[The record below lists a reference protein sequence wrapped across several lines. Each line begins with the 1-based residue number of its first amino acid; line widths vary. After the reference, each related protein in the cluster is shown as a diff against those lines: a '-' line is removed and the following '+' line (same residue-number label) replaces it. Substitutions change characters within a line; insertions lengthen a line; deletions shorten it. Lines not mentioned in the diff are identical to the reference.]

1 MPNGTMMRRSAV
13 GIAAILLALPVVAQA
28 QRPTLSD
35 NVRKYVSSDTNL
47 VAITGVTVID
57 GRGTP
62 AVRGQTVVI
71 RDGRIAEVGAATR
84 VKVPAGAQVVDGT
97 GMTLIPGIV
106 GMHDHM
112 FYTAAGGVGG
122 TMSFTG
128 PRLYL
133 ASGVTSVR
141 TTGTR
146 SPYADINLKQAVDS
160 GLVPGPR
167 IHVTTPYLTGPEGGG
182 SMSVAS
188 EPEQARRFVAYWA
201 AEGATWVKFYTDI
214 SRASMKAAIDEAHK
228 QRIRATGHLCSVTFQ
243 EAVDLGIDD
252 LAHNALTASDF
263 VASKQPDKCPTDLY
277 KQLDSLISGDSP
289 VATSLIQLMVAH
301 KVSMTTT
308 MPIYEALSPGRPVQD
323 ERSLELMTPAVR
335 AAYVRNRAYID
346 TMPGY
351 MFTKDG
357 FARALAFDKAFYAAG
372 GVLASGVDP
381 TGNGG
386 ALPGFGDQ
394 RGYELLRESGLTAE
408 QAVQVVSYNGA
419 RVLGVEGRLGS
430 VEKGKIADLVLL
442 RGDLVAD
449 PSVIR
454 NVVTV
459 YKDGVAYD
467 PAKLIDAVRGR
478 VGVD

>member
-1 MPNGTMMRRSAV
+1 MRHPKVFAFLLLFLPAV
-13 GIAAILLALPVVAQA
+13 LWA
-28 QRPTLSD
+28 QRPMLSE
-35 NVRKYVSSDTNL
+35 NVRKYVSSDTSL

-62 AVRGQTVVI
+62 AVKDQTVVI
-71 RDGRIAEVGAATR
+71 RDGRIAEVGASGK
-84 VKVPAGAQVVDGT
+84 VKAPAGALVVDGT

-112 FYTAAGGVGG
+112 FYTAAGGVGV

-128 PRLYL
+128 PKLYL
-133 ASGVTSVR
+133 ASGVTSIR

-146 SPYADINLKQAVDS
+146 SPYADINLRAAIDS
-160 GLVPGPR
+160 GQVPGPR

-182 SMSVAS
+182 SMSIAAS
-188 EPEQARRFVAYWA
+188 PEQARRFVAYWA

-214 SRASMKAAIDEAHK
+214 SRAEMKAAIDEAHK
-228 QRIRATGHLCSVTFQ
+228 QGIKATGHLCSVTFQ
-243 EAVDLGIDD
+243 EAIDLHIDD
-252 LAHNALTASDF
+252 FAHGVLTATDF
-263 VASKQPDKCPTDLY
+263 IAGKEPDKCPPNVY
-277 KQLDSLISGDSP
+277 KQLDSLVSGDSP
-289 VATSLIQLMVAH
+289 LATSLIKSMISH

-308 MPIYEALSPGRPVQD
+308 MAIYEALSPGRPVQD
-323 ERSLELMTPAVR
+323 ERSLELMTPTVR
-335 AAYVRNRAYID
+335 AAYVKNRAFID

-372 GVLASGVDP
+372 VSWRAVSTRPATAARSPASA
-381 TGNGG
+381 TS
-386 ALPGFGDQ
+386 AATSAPG
-394 RGYELLRESGLTAE
+394 SGLTAE
-408 QAVQVVSYNGA
+408 QAVQVTTYNGA
-419 RVLGVEGRLGS
+419 RVLGVEKNLGS

-442 RGDLVAD
+442 KGDLVAD

-467 PAKLIDAVRGR
+467 PAKLVDAVRGR
-478 VGVD
+478 VGID

>member
-1 MPNGTMMRRSAV
+1 MPKGLMMRRIAAV
-13 GIAAILLALPVVAQA
+13 AAILLALPVVAQA

-35 NVRKYVSSDTNL
+35 NVRKYVSSDTNP
-47 VAITGVTVID
+47 VAITGVTIIN

-62 AVRGQTVVI
+62 AVQGQTVVV
-71 RDGRIAEVGAATR
+71 RDGRIAEMGAASK
-84 VKVPAGAQVVDGT
+84 VKVPAGAQVVDGA

-112 FYTAAGGVGG
+112 FYTAAGGVGV

-133 ASGVTSVR
+133 ASGVTTLR

-146 SPYADINLKQAVDS
+146 SPYADINLRAAIDS
-160 GLVPGPR
+160 GFVPGPR

-228 QRIRATGHLCSVTFQ
+228 HGIKATGHLCSVTFQ

-263 VASKQPDKCPTDLY
+263 VATKQPDKCPTDLY

-289 VATSLIQLMVAH
+289 VAKSLIQLMISH

-308 MPIYEALSPGRPVQD
+308 MAIYEALSPGRPVQD
-323 ERSLELMTPAVR
+323 ERSLELMTPVVR

-346 TMPGY
+346 SMPGY

-357 FARALAFDKAFYAAG
+357 FARALAFDKAFFAAG

-394 RGYELLRESGLTAE
+394 RGYELLREAGLTAE

-419 RVLGVEGRLGS
+419 RVLGVEGTLGS

-442 RGDLVAD
+442 KGDLVAD

-454 NVVTV
+454 NVVAV

>member
-1 MPNGTMMRRSAV
+1 MPRPGVFAF
-13 GIAAILLALPVVAQA
+13 LLLVLPAMLSA
-28 QRPTLSD
+28 QRPPLSD

-47 VAITGVTVID
+47 VAITGVTLID

-62 AVRGQTVVI
+62 AVKGQTVVI
-71 RDGRIAEVGAATR
+71 RDGRIAEVGATGK
-84 VKVPAGAQVVDGT
+84 VKAPAGAVVVDGT

-112 FYTAAGGVGG
+112 FYTAAGGVGV

-128 PRLYL
+128 PKLYL

-146 SPYADINLKQAVDS
+146 SPYADINLRAVIDS

-182 SMSVAS
+182 SMSIAAS
-188 EPEQARRFVAYWA
+188 PEQARRFVAYWA

-214 SRASMKAAIDEAHK
+214 SRAAMKAAIDEAHK
-228 QRIRATGHLCSVTFQ
+228 QGIKATGHLCSVTFQ
-243 EAVDLGIDD
+243 EAIDLGIDD
-252 LAHNALTASDF
+252 FAHGVLTASDF
-263 VASKQPDKCPTDLY
+263 ITGKEADKCPPNVY
-277 KQLDSLISGDSP
+277 KQLDSLVSGDSP
-289 VATSLIQLMVAH
+289 LATSLIKSMISH

-308 MPIYEALSPGRPVQD
+308 MAIYEALAPGRPVQD
-323 ERSLELMTPAVR
+323 ERSLELMTPVVR
-335 AAYVRNRAYID
+335 AAYVKNRAFID

-372 GVLASGVDP
+372 GVMASGVDP

-408 QAVQVVSYNGA
+408 QAVQVTTYNGA
-419 RVLGVEGRLGS
+419 RVLGVEGKLGS

-442 RGDLVAD
+442 KGDLVSD

-478 VGVD
+478 VGID

>member
-1 MPNGTMMRRSAV
+1 MLVTGGTMRHPKVFAFLLLFLPAV
-13 GIAAILLALPVVAQA
+13 LWA
-28 QRPTLSD
+28 QRPVLSE
-35 NVRKYVSSDTNL
+35 NVRKYVSSDTSL

-62 AVRGQTVVI
+62 AVKDQTVVI
-71 RDGRIAEVGAATR
+71 RDGRIAEVGASGK
-84 VKVPAGAQVVDGT
+84 VKAPAGALVLDGT

-112 FYTAAGGVGG
+112 FYTAAGGVGV

-128 PRLYL
+128 PKLYL
-133 ASGVTSVR
+133 ASGVTSIR

-146 SPYADINLKQAVDS
+146 SPYADINLRAAIDS
-160 GLVPGPR
+160 GQVPGPR

-182 SMSVAS
+182 SMSIAAS
-188 EPEQARRFVAYWA
+188 PEQARRFVAYWA

-214 SRASMKAAIDEAHK
+214 SRAEMKAAIDEAHK
-228 QRIRATGHLCSVTFQ
+228 QGIKATGHLCSVTFQ
-243 EAVDLGIDD
+243 EAIDLHIDD
-252 LAHNALTASDF
+252 FAHGVLTATDF
-263 VASKQPDKCPTDLY
+263 IAGKEPDKCPPNVY
-277 KQLDSLISGDSP
+277 KQLDSLVSGDSP
-289 VATSLIQLMVAH
+289 LATALIKSMISH

-308 MPIYEALSPGRPVQD
+308 MAIYEALSPGRPVQD
-323 ERSLELMTPAVR
+323 ERSLELMTPTVR
-335 AAYVRNRAYID
+335 AAYVKNRAFID

-372 GVLASGVDP
+372 GVMASGVDP

-408 QAVQVVSYNGA
+408 QAVQVTTYNGA
-419 RVLGVEGRLGS
+419 RVLGVEKNLGS

-442 RGDLVAD
+442 KGDLVAD

-467 PAKLIDAVRGR
+467 PAKLVDAVRGR
-478 VGVD
+478 VGID